1 MPFAHLL
8 LPAHTARILPANGAD
23 DMSLPALPFFFI
35 YMVLNASLCW
45 HDVRTGLLPN
55 RLTCP
60 LLWSGLLFQLCLNP
74 TADVVNALWGALAG
88 YGFMAFLYWVY
99 RGIRNHEGLGY
110 GDVKY
115 LAALGAWHGWHQ
127 LPGLLL
133 TASVMASAYIVGVAC
148 YRHSVTEIKNPLPFG
163 PFLGAAGFIMAG
175 MSAFSLQP

>member
-88 YGFMAFLYWVY
+88 YGFMAFC
-99 RGIRNHEGLGY
+99 IGY
-110 GDVKY
+110 TEEFAGVKD
-115 LAALGAWHGWHQ
+115 
-127 LPGLLL
+127 
-133 TASVMASAYIVGVAC
+133 
-148 YRHSVTEIKNPLPFG
+148 
-163 PFLGAAGFIMAG
+163 
-175 MSAFSLQP
+175 

>member
-1 MPFAHLL
+1 MA
-8 LPAHTARILPANGAD
+8 
-23 DMSLPALPFFFI
+23 LPALPFFLT
-35 YMVLNASLCW
+35 YLLLNVSLCW
-45 HDVRTGLLPN
+45 HDVRSGLLPN

-74 TADVVNALWGALAG
+74 AEDVVNALWGALAG
-88 YGFMAFLYWVY
+88 YAFMAFLYWVY
-99 RGIRNHEGLGY
+99 RGIRKREGLGY

-133 TASVMASAYIVGVAC
+133 VASAMASVYIVSVAC
-148 YRHSVTEIKNPLPFG
+148 YRHSLADIKNPLPFG
-163 PFLGAAGFIMAG
+163 PFLGAAGFTMAG